1 MKKSLLLRGAISL
14 ATGSFLVK
22 VLGVIYRIPLT
33 NLLGGVGLGLYQM
46 IFPVY
51 TLLLDFAGAG
61 IPSAISKIVG
71 EEDASIRQK
80 IGVAYLK
87 SALKRLSVIGA
98 VGCLIMITLCYP
110 ISVLQG
116 NSGSV
121 LGYIM
126 LAPSVFIVSL
136 ISCFRGYFQGQMQ
149 MNPTSISQ
157 VVEQGVKLVLGII
170 LVKAFMPN
178 VNLAVG
184 GATLAVTISEVV
196 ALIYL
201 WVLYKKSVKGLK
213 NEEEIV
219 LSKPQTKKLFRIAVP
234 ITLLGILLPL
244 SHFIDSFLIVN
255 LLKHYRADATSLYG
269 LLSGVVHT
277 VIGLPIGLCYAVAVV
292 SIPTV
297 SAETDLEQKK
307 QRIGQAV
314 FLTGIV
320 SFVFAGLTYL
330 FADPIINTLFRSL
343 SVEEKTVAVNL
354 LRLTSPVVLLLS
366 VLQTTNS
373 CLVGLGK
380 TYLPLFSL
388 GGGIV
393 VKTLISL
400 FLIPNE
406 RFNIYGGSIALIACY
421 FFAVMVNFIVLLKV
435 GEKNADKAYKGR
447 KCQTF

>member
-1 MKKSLLLRGAISL
+1 MKKSLLLRGALSL

-149 MNPTSISQ
+149 S
-157 VVEQGVKLVLGII
+157 
-170 LVKAFMPN
+170 
-178 VNLAVG
+178 
-184 GATLAVTISEVV
+184 
-196 ALIYL
+196 
-201 WVLYKKSVKGLK
+201 
-213 NEEEIV
+213 V
-219 LSKPQTKKLFRIAVP
+219 LSA
-234 ITLLGILLPL
+234 
-244 SHFIDSFLIVN
+244 
-255 LLKHYRADATSLYG
+255 
-269 LLSGVVHT
+269 
-277 VIGLPIGLCYAVAVV
+277 
-292 SIPTV
+292 
-297 SAETDLEQKK
+297 
-307 QRIGQAV
+307 
-314 FLTGIV
+314 
-320 SFVFAGLTYL
+320 
-330 FADPIINTLFRSL
+330 
-343 SVEEKTVAVNL
+343 
-354 LRLTSPVVLLLS
+354 
-366 VLQTTNS
+366 
-373 CLVGLGK
+373 
-380 TYLPLFSL
+380 
-388 GGGIV
+388 
-393 VKTLISL
+393 
-400 FLIPNE
+400 
-406 RFNIYGGSIALIACY
+406 
-421 FFAVMVNFIVLLKV
+421 
-435 GEKNADKAYKGR
+435 
-447 KCQTF
+447 